1 MKQKYQKKLT
11 EMVKVF
17 YTESLL
23 AIQSIKKII
32 TKFSRKTEMSLID
45 SIKKH
50 EGYVGVVYK
59 DSLGIDTIGYGF
71 AIKDLELDADICD
84 IILERKIKDL
94 QDRVKNKFSWY
105 KYMPPEIQDVVME
118 MCYQLGVTGVSK
130 FKKTVAYLQNKEF
143 KNASIEMLDS
153 RWAKQTPNRAKE
165 LSNRVK
171 EVEVGR

>member
-1 MKQKYQKKLT
+1 M
-11 EMVKVF
+11 
-17 YTESLL
+17 
-23 AIQSIKKII
+23 
-32 TKFSRKTEMSLID
+32 TKFSRKTEMSLIE
-45 SIKKH
+45 SIKQH

-59 DSLGIDTIGYGF
+59 DSLGSDTIGYGF

-84 IILERKIKDL
+84 IILERKLKNL

-105 KYMPPEIQDVVME
+105 KYMPPAIQDVVME

-130 FKKTVAYLQNKEF
+130 FRKTVAYLQNKEF

-171 EVEVGR
+171 EVE

>member
-1 MKQKYQKKLT
+1 
-11 EMVKVF
+11 MVKAIHTGF
-17 YTESLL
+17 LL
-23 AIQSIKKII
+23 LIRSIKKIMI
-32 TKFSRKTEMSLID
+32 KFSRKTEMSLIE
-45 SIKKH
+45 SIKQH

-71 AIKDLELDADICD
+71 AIKDLELDKDVCD
-84 IILERKIKDL
+84 IILERKIKNL

-130 FKKTVAYLQNKEF
+130 FKKTITYLQNKEF

-171 EVEVGR
+171 EVEVGS

>member
-1 MKQKYQKKLT
+1 MA
-11 EMVKVF
+11 KVM
-17 YTESLL
+17 YTGFLL
-23 AIQSIKKII
+23 LIKSIKKII
-32 TKFSRKTEMSLID
+32 TKFSRKKTMSLIE
-45 SIKKH
+45 SIKQH

-71 AIKDLELDADICD
+71 AIKDLELDVDVCD
-84 IILERKIKDL
+84 IILERKIKNL
-94 QDRVKNKFSWY
+94 QDRVKNKFGWY

-130 FKKTVAYLQNKEF
+130 FKKTIAYLQNKEF
-143 KNASIEMLDS
+143 KNASIEMVDS
-153 RWAKQTPNRAKE
+153 RGAKQTPNRAKE